1 MKEQISALVLEDNDD
16 DFLLMQEVIAASEL
30 IDADVFRAERLQQA
44 LALAESAVFDVAIID
59 LSLPD
64 SNGLGTFSTFHGKH
78 PYVPA
83 IILSGHRDHDLAFE
97 AVKRG
102 AQDYLFKGEL
112 SQSALIRSIRYAI
125 ERQRLVSELRLAL
138 NHVKQLQ
145 GLLPICA
152 HCKNIRD
159 DEGYWNRIESYFASR
174 LETEFSHS
182 ICPDCA
188 RKHYPDIFE
197 G

>member
-30 IDADVFRAERLQQA
+30 IDAAVFRAERLQQA
-44 LALAESAVFDVAIID
+44 LSLAEAAVFDVAIID

-64 SNGLGTFSTFHGKH
+64 SSGLDTFFTFHGKH

-97 AVKRG
+97 AVKQG

-112 SQSALIRSIRYAI
+112 SQSAIIRSIRYAI

-182 ICPDCA
+182 ICPACA
-188 RKHYPDIFE
+188 KKHYPDIF
-197 G
+197 GD

>member
-1 MKEQISALVLEDNDD
+1 VKDPISALIIEDNDD
-16 DFLLMQEVIAASEL
+16 DFLLIEEVIGGSEL
-30 IDADVFRAERLQQA
+30 IDAAVFRAERLQQA
-44 LALAESAVFDVAIID
+44 LSLAAASVFDVAIID

-64 SNGLGTFSTFHGKH
+64 SNGLETFSAFHDKH

-83 IILSGHRDHDLAFE
+83 IILSGHRDHELAFE
-97 AVKRG
+97 AVKQG

-112 SQSALIRSIRYAI
+112 SQSAIVRSIRYAI

-188 RKHYPDIFE
+188 KKHYPDVFE
-197 G
+197 D

>member
-1 MKEQISALVLEDNDD
+1 MKKEISALVIEDNDD
-16 DFLLMQEVIAASEL
+16 DFLLIKEIMATSEL
-30 IDADVFRAERLQQA
+30 MSTTVFRAERLQQA
-44 LALAESAVFDVAIID
+44 LSLAEAAVFDVAIID
-59 LSLPD
+59 LSLSD
-64 SNGLGTFSTFHGKH
+64 SNGLSTFSTFHGKH

-97 AVKRG
+97 AVKQG
-102 AQDYLFKGEL
+102 AQDYLYKGEL
-112 SQSALIRSIRYAI
+112 SQSAIIRSIRYAI

-138 NHVKQLQ
+138 NHVEQLQ

-174 LETEFSHS
+174 LETEFSHC
-182 ICPDCA
+182 ICPACA
-188 RKHYPDIFE
+188 KKHYPDIFCD
-197 G
+197 

>member
-1 MKEQISALVLEDNDD
+1 MKQHISTLILEDNDD
-16 DFLLMQEVIAASEL
+16 DFILINEIIAGSEL
-30 IDADVFRAERLQQA
+30 IDAAVFRAERLEQA
-44 LALAESAVFDVAIID
+44 LSMAESAVFDVAIID

-64 SNGLGTFSTFHGKH
+64 SNGLDTFAAFHDKH
-78 PYVPA
+78 PYVPG
-83 IILSGHRDHDLAFE
+83 IILTGHRDHEVAFE

-112 SQSALIRSIRYAI
+112 SQSAIVRSIRYAI

-138 NHVKQLQ
+138 NHVQQLQ

-182 ICPDCA
+182 ICPECA
-188 RKHYPDIFE
+188 KKYYPDIFDA
-197 G
+197 

>member
-1 MKEQISALVLEDNDD
+1 MKDPISALIIEDNDD
-16 DFLLMQEVIAASEL
+16 DFLLIEEVIGGSEL
-30 IDADVFRAERLQQA
+30 IDAAVFRAERLQQA
-44 LALAESAVFDVAIID
+44 LSLAAASVFDVAIID

-64 SNGLGTFSTFHGKH
+64 SNGLETFSAFHDKH

-83 IILSGHRDHDLAFE
+83 IILSGHRDHELAFE
-97 AVKRG
+97 AVKQG

-112 SQSALIRSIRYAI
+112 SQSAIVRSIRYAI

-188 RKHYPDIFE
+188 KKHYPDVFE
-197 G
+197 D